1 MATLISLY
9 QIFTSWF
16 IPLMV
21 LNVPLVARRAPDMR
35 GEILLYAP
43 EAGLSALLT
52 RWLRL
57 DHLFWLGL
65 CVANV
70 LALWLTSLLLVLLAG
85 ADWQRIIATLL
96 ALAAVG
102 PFIINMLSPR
112 KAMNGSLIT
121 CSLSLLFNILATD
134 VSPLLPT
141 SGLSNYLSMAALAGL
156 MLGLLVNGYGLLQPP
171 RWHWLGLTIDGLMLG
186 SALLKFALGLFQ
198 LLALF
203 FPA

>member
-1 MATLISLY
+1 
-9 QIFTSWF
+9 
-16 IPLMV
+16 MV

-43 EAGLSALLT
+43 QAGLSALLT

-65 CVANV
+65 CAANV

-85 ADWQRIIATLL
+85 ADWQRVIAGLL
-96 ALAAVG
+96 ALVAVG

-112 KAMNGSLIT
+112 KVMNGSLIT

-156 MLGLLVNGYGLLQPP
+156 MLGLLVNGSGLLQPP

-186 SALLKFALGLFQ
+186 SALLKFALGLLQ
-198 LLALF
+198 LLALGF
-203 FPA
+203 SA